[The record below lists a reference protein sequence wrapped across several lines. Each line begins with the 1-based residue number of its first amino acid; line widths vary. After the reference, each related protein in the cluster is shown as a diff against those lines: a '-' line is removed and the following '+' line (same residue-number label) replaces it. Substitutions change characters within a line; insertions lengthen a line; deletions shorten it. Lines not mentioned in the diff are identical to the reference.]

1 LPGQIAAAERDQ
13 QSVES
18 EIGGEQKQHRG
29 LLEKIAALKDKREQ
43 LDRVH
48 KEKEAEIGSWQIES
62 EKAAQELEWHQVA
75 AARLDEEIQALQKKE
90 QALGQDLQT
99 SKQEEQETAQALESA
114 QSQVESLDLG
124 PLREKLS
131 GLKTAIAVLER
142 TTQSQETAL
151 AGHRAGLEQIE
162 TQIEEK
168 QKRVAELGAEAEQL
182 EGSIES
188 LTEQA
193 EALTAQV
200 DELSSNIAQ
209 TEQLSAEQEEE
220 QQRLE
225 RAEAAGR
232 RKLQEY
238 EAAHNKAVL
247 DGQRC
252 EDELRNLQERI
263 ESDLETISMSTD
275 WPSQLPL
282 NIDARLKSLPVIAEV
297 PRGVE
302 GEIKRLRKRVRRL
315 GPVDLEAVDE
325 YQEVADRHAFL
336 IGQVEDL
343 EKAAQSLR
351 KVISE
356 LDRLMEDKFVETF
369 GKIAEEFGSFFTRLF
384 NGGQASLLLT
394 DPENPLQSGVEILAQ
409 PPGRRRRSI
418 AMLSGGERALTGVAL
433 TFSILKV
440 CATPFCLL
448 DEVDARLD
456 EVNVG
461 RFGES
466 LQELSENTQIVVI
479 THNRATVETADSIY
493 GVTMGGDGA
502 SRVLS
507 LRLEQIDEKAS

>member
-1 LPGQIAAAERDQ
+1 ME
-13 QSVES
+13 
-18 EIGGEQKQHRG
+18 
-29 LLEKIAALKDKREQ
+29 
-43 LDRVH
+43 
-48 KEKEAEIGSWQIES
+48 EKE
-62 EKAAQELEWHQVA
+62 
-75 AARLDEEIQALQKKE
+75 R
-90 QALGQDLQT
+90 
-99 SKQEEQETAQALESA
+99 
-114 QSQVESLDLG
+114 
-124 PLREKLS
+124 
-131 GLKTAIAVLER
+131 
-142 TTQSQETAL
+142 
-151 AGHRAGLEQIE
+151 
-162 TQIEEK
+162 
-168 QKRVAELGAEAEQL
+168 RVAELGAEAEQL

-200 DELSSNIAQ
+200 DELSSKIAE
-209 TEQLSAEQEEE
+209 TEQLSANQEQE

-225 RAEAAGR
+225 RTESVGR

-282 NIDARLKSLPVIAEV
+282 DIDARLKSLPAMTEV
-297 PRGVE
+297 PRGLE
-302 GEIKRLRKRVRRL
+302 AEIKRLRNRVRRV
-315 GPVDLEAVDE
+315 GPVDLEAVGE

-351 KVISE
+351 KVIAE

-384 NGGQASLLLT
+384 NGGQANLSLT
-394 DPENPLQSGVEILAQ
+394 DPDNPLQSGVEILAQ

-433 TFSILKV
+433 TFSILRV
-440 CATPFCLL
+440 CSTPFCLL

-479 THNRATVETADSIY
+479 THNRGTVETADSIY